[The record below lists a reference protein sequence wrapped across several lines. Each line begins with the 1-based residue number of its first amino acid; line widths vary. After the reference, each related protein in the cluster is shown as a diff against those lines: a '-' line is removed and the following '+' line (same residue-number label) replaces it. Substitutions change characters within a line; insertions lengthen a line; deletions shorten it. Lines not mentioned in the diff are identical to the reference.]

1 MSSRDGEGVEEVL
14 RSIGSMS
21 RESGLTVS
29 ALRFYDGAGVLS
41 PAFVDPGSGYRYYA
55 PDQLVVART
64 VAVLR
69 RAGMPL
75 AGIRDVLAHRH
86 DADAVDALLAAHLRR
101 LEHGLADAKRALSTI
116 GSLIAPEENPVPT
129 TVTLDAAELAAALR
143 AVRFAA
149 STNAE
154 FPVLGSVLFDVDA
167 AASTLTVVATD
178 RYRLA
183 LASVP
188 TSTVDGPAAAA
199 AVPLPLVDG
208 IAALLGGAAAAQITL
223 GPANISVDVGGAQ
236 VGGEPLP
243 DAFPDY
249 RRLVQPRDGTPVP
262 VDATAL
268 RSAVAAGPQRTS
280 VREQDGQEFAVI
292 VLGLDGGAVTVVEEG
307 VAVNREFLLEAV
319 DAGGGGQLLLE
330 LDGPTAPLA
339 IRTER
344 SVSLLMPVRL

>member
-1 MSSRDGEGVEEVL
+1 MSSHDGEGVEEVL

-29 ALRFYDGAGVLS
+29 ALRFYDGAGLLS
-41 PAFVDPGSGYRYYA
+41 PARVDPDSGYRYYA
-55 PDQLVVART
+55 PDQVAVARL

-75 AGIRDVLAHRH
+75 AGIRDVLVHRH
-86 DADAVDALLAAHLRR
+86 DAAAVDAFLVAHLHR
-101 LEHGLADAKRALSTI
+101 LERGLADARRAFSTI
-116 GSLIAPEENPVPT
+116 RSLIEPEENPVPT
-129 TVTLDAAELAAALR
+129 TVTIDAAELAAALR

-149 STNAE
+149 TTNPE

-167 AASTLTVVATD
+167 GASTLTVVATD

-183 LASVP
+183 VASVP
-188 TSTVDGPAAAA
+188 TGPVDGPSAAA

-208 IAALLGGAAAAQITL
+208 VAALLRGAAAAQLTI
-223 GPANISVDVGGAQ
+223 GPANISVDVGGAR

-249 RRLVQPRDGTPVP
+249 RRLVADRGRDAVP
-262 VDATAL
+262 IDAAAL
-268 RSAVAAGPQRTS
+268 RTAVAAAPHRTS
-280 VREQDGQEFAVI
+280 VREQDGQEFAVA
-292 VLGLDGGAVTVVEEG
+292 VLGFDGGAIAVVEDG

-319 DAGGGGQLLLE
+319 DAGGDGQLLLE
-330 LDGPTAPLA
+330 LDGSSTPLT

-344 SVSLLMPVRL
+344 SVSLLMPVRM